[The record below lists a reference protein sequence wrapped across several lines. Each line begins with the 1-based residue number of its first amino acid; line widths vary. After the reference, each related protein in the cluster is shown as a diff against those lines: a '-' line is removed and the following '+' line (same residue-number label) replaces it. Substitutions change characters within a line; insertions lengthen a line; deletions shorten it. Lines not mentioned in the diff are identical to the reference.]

1 MVENQEKI
9 KQIIR
14 IINAD
19 IIGTRPLYHALRKIK
34 GVNYTF
40 SNAICSITGLDKE
53 KKVGSLTPEE
63 VKKIEDI
70 VNNPSKHNIPSWL
83 FNRRKDFDTGE
94 DKHIITA
101 ELTLKK
107 EFDIKRLKKIKAY
120 RGMRHSFGLPVRG
133 QRTKAHFR
141 HGKAIGVKKK
151 GIVSAAPKKEEKTKK
166 GEKKK

>member
-19 IIGTRPLYHALRKIK
+19 IIGTRPLYPALRQIK
-34 GVNYTF
+34 GVSYTF
-40 SNAICSITGLDKE
+40 SNAVCNLAGLDKE

-70 VNNPSKHNIPSWL
+70 ITNPSKYNVPVWL
-83 FNRRKDFDTGE
+83 FNRRKDYDTGE
-94 DKHIITA
+94 DKHIITS
-101 ELTLKK
+101 ELKFK
-107 EFDIKRLKKIKAY
+107 QEFDVKRMKKIKSY
-120 RGMRHSFGLPVRG
+120 KGMRHAFGLPVRG

-141 HGKAIGVKKK
+141 HGKAVGVKKK
-151 GIVSAAPKKEEKTKK
+151 GIVAPPKTE
-166 GEKKK
+166 EKKK